1 MCPTYNYMAKPT
13 YNFEI
18 SGRKDFILSSPRRIK
33 KSPTTKV
40 VGDICFA
47 YASTAV

>member
-1 MCPTYNYMAKPT
+1 MCPTYNYMAKLT

-18 SGRKDFILSSPRRIK
+18 SGRRDFNLSSPRCIK

>member
-18 SGRKDFILSSPRRIK
+18 SGRKDFILS
-33 KSPTTKV
+33 
-40 VGDICFA
+40 VGAVQKNPLPLLWQGTFCFA